1 MSQRITITIS
11 IDVPSGASVNVT
23 PSAHG
28 GPELFED
35 APFPTA
41 PHATIPAPSRPLA
54 AGPGDCPVHGVPFT
68 WKEGGVSKAGK
79 PYDGFYKCG
88 EKNADGSYCKQR
100 PPR

>member
-11 IDVPSGASVNVT
+11 IDVPAGASVNVS
-23 PSAHG
+23 PSG
-28 GPELFED
+28 GGEPPLFDD

-41 PHATIPAPSRPLA
+41 PMTIPAPSRPLA
-54 AGPGDCPVHGVPFT
+54 AGPGDCPVHHVPFT

-79 PYDGFYKCG
+79 AYDGFYKCG
-88 EKNADGSYCKQR
+88 EKNPDQSFCTQR